1 MAIHILLV
9 ALAYSGI
16 KRLTTTIQS
25 LGLFYKKLIGYL
37 GFDSSEIK
45 ILVDKL
51 DDVQMPHSSET
62 VVEQL
67 KGPRQRMENIEVM
80 VASSKQG
87 DCLLYFLWVH
97 GNDDGMDFG
106 PMNPTL
112 TGKLIVCS
120 LNTFLNIFA
129 FF

>member
-67 KGPRQRMENIEVM
+67 KGPR
-80 VASSKQG
+80 
-87 DCLLYFLWVH
+87 
-97 GNDDGMDFG
+97 
-106 PMNPTL
+106 
-112 TGKLIVCS
+112 
-120 LNTFLNIFA
+120 
-129 FF
+129 

>member
-1 MAIHILLV
+1 MAINILLV

-62 VVEQL
+62 VVEKL
-67 KGPRQRMENIEVM
+67 NGPRQRMENI
-80 VASSKQG
+80 
-87 DCLLYFLWVH
+87 
-97 GNDDGMDFG
+97 
-106 PMNPTL
+106 
-112 TGKLIVCS
+112 
-120 LNTFLNIFA
+120 
-129 FF
+129 